1 MIKSKWT
8 ETLESNQYKY
18 KHLFTAVQK
27 EGYEHLDIIEAL

>member
-1 MIKSKWT
+1 MDRNTGI
-8 ETLESNQYKY
+8 QPIYKY